1 MTAQPRKRAPGGGRK
16 PKGPAAMRSQF
27 TLRMPGEM
35 RAELVAAANARGRPG
50 WTLTDELLLRL
61 RQSFVRD
68 VEQRRQ
74 PALHA
79 LCFLIGK
86 IAETLT
92 PVSVEE
98 GSKHLDPF
106 WFASFRLA
114 VGKLL
119 DALQPPG
126 EVRQPVLPP
135 ELLSLGVNMFSS
147 PERVAKTAAS
157 SVLMELARPEPPALA
172 VPLLMPANM
181 LRLVRRFHNQDERN
195 FYSMIRAKADLGLGP
210 PN

>member
-1 MTAQPRKRAPGGGRK
+1 
-16 PKGPAAMRSQF
+16 MRSKF
-27 TLRMPGEM
+27 TLRMPDEM
-35 RAELVAAANARGRPG
+35 RAELVATANERGRPG

-61 RQSFVRD
+61 RQSFARD
-68 VEQRRQ
+68 VERRRQ

-86 IAETLT
+86 IAETLP
-92 PVSVEE
+92 PVSIEE
-98 GSKHLDPF
+98 GSEHLDPF

-114 VGKLL
+114 VGRLL

-126 EVRQPVLPP
+126 EVRPPELPP

-157 SVLMELARPEPPALA
+157 SVLTELARPEPPALKA
-172 VPLLMPANM
+172 PLSMPPNM
-181 LRLVRRFHNQDERN
+181 LRFARRSHNQEERN
-195 FYSMIRAKADLGLGP
+195 FYSLIRASADLGLRP
-210 PN
+210 PI

>member
-1 MTAQPRKRAPGGGRK
+1 
-16 PKGPAAMRSQF
+16 
-27 TLRMPGEM
+27 MPDEM
-35 RAELVAAANARGRPG
+35 RAELVAAANERGRPG

-86 IAETLT
+86 IAETL
-92 PVSVEE
+92 PLVPIEE
-98 GSKHLDPF
+98 GSDHLDPF

-135 ELLSLGVNMFSS
+135 ELLSLGVNMFSC
-147 PERVAKTAAS
+147 PDRVAKIAAS
-157 SVLMELARPEPPALA
+157 SVLTELARPEPPALK
-172 VPLLMPANM
+172 VPLSMAPNM
-181 LRLVRRFHNQDERN
+181 LRPAARRFHNQEERN
-195 FYSMIRAKADLGLGP
+195 FYSMIRARADLGLRP
-210 PN
+210 AN